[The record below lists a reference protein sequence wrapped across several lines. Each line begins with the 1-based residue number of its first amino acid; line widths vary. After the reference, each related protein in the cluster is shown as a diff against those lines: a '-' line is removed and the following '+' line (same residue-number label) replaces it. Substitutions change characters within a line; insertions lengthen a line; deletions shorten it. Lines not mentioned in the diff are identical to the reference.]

1 MVIWE
6 IFSNFVAWLH
16 YLNFMYLNQRTFS
29 EVPKTPFLSVGS
41 NENALFGEA
50 KLRADDVGNETLEKP
65 FWLLALENPFKAKPT
80 TAGRTRETLEL
91 KSSLFA
97 QP

>member
-1 MVIWE
+1 M
-6 IFSNFVAWLH
+6 
-16 YLNFMYLNQRTFS
+16 
-29 EVPKTPFLSVGS
+29 SVGS

-65 FWLLALENPFKAKPT
+65 FWLLALENPFKAKLG
-80 TAGRTRETLEL
+80 ARETLEL